1 MNPTSDARASIS
13 VKEVGLVRELA
24 AQLEEIQEEMRL
36 HNFEAAEVLQRVLPA
51 HRLSAANLLDYLTL
65 RNIDLREIQAALAQL
80 GLSSLGR
87 PKNTS
92 LRRSNASSTTF
103 TSWRGRS
110 TVVGPNRRSATKK
123 VNGYWRRTVCTA
135 RVNSPG
141 SCARILVTM
150 PTEAATTTD
159 SLSNSWP
166 AAWTAP
172 ESIARTTLPI
182 NGVKWPPTFDGRPS
196 RSGVRALC

>member
-1 MNPTSDARASIS
+1 
-13 VKEVGLVRELA
+13 
-24 AQLEEIQEEMRL
+24 MRL

-87 PKNTS
+87 
-92 LRRSNASSTTF
+92 AEEHVITTLERVIDNLHVLAGEEY
-103 TSWRGRS
+103 S
-110 TVVGPNRRSATKK
+110 
-123 VNGYWRRTVCTA
+123 RRTESAVSYEEGERILA
-135 RVNSPG
+135 ANSVALLG
-141 SCARILVTM
+141 STRPDRAARILVTM
-150 PTEAATTTD
+150 PTEAAD
-159 SLSNSWP
+159 DYGLVVELL
-166 AAWTAP
+166 ARAWTAP